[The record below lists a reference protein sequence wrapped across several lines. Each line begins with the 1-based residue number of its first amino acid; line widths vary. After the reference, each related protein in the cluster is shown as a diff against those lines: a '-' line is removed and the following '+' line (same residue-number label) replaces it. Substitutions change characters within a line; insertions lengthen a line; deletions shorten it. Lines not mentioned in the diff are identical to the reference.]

1 MEEKVV
7 VKKPPKSS
15 FLAGL
20 LAFFFPFGAGQ
31 LYNNQYR
38 KALVFFF
45 VFAGLVTLNSQGE
58 AGQPFLGL
66 MLAGFYFYQLFDAVQ
81 TANRINRKVLQGE
94 EEDIVETEEVPEFV
108 KTGSI
113 FWGIVLIAL
122 GVVLIFANFELMSY
136 DTVFEFLIP
145 FSVLVVGI
153 KLVVDHYTKS
163 QKEKEE

>member
-1 MEEKVV
+1 MEEKVI
-7 VKKPPKSS
+7 VKRPPKSP
-15 FLAGL
+15 FLAGV

-45 VFAGLVTLNSQGE
+45 IFAGLVTLNAQGD

-81 TANRINRKVLQGE
+81 TSGRINRGALQGE
-94 EEDIVETEEVPEFV
+94 EEIAETEEVPDFV

-122 GVVLIFANFELMSY
+122 GAVLILANFELMSY

-145 FSVLVVGI
+145 FSVLVVGV
-153 KLVVDHYTKS
+153 KLVVDHYTKP
-163 QKEKEE
+163 KEEE

>member
-1 MEEKVV
+1 MEEKVI
-7 VKKPPKSS
+7 VKRPLKSP
-15 FLAGL
+15 FLAGV

-45 VFAGLVTLNSQGE
+45 IFAGLVTLNAQGN

-66 MLAGFYFYQLFDAVQ
+66 TLAGFYFYQLFDAVQ
-81 TANRINRKVLQGE
+81 TSGRINRKALQGE
-94 EEDIVETEEVPEFV
+94 EEIIETEEIPEFV

-122 GVVLIFANFELMSY
+122 GIALMFANFELMSY

-145 FSVLVVGI
+145 FSVLVVGV
-153 KLVVDHYTKS
+153 KLVVDYYTKS
-163 QKEKEE
+163 KEEK

>member
-1 MEEKVV
+1 MEEKIV
-7 VKKPPKSS
+7 VKRPPKSP
-15 FLAGL
+15 FLAGV

-45 VFAGLVTLNSQGE
+45 VCAGLITTLSTTGE
-58 AGQPFLGL
+58 GEVFLSLTLG
-66 MLAGFYFYQLFDAVQ
+66 GFYFYQLFDAVQ
-81 TANRINRKVLQGE
+81 TSGRINRRILQEGE
-94 EEDIVETEEVPEFV
+94 EEVAEVEEVPDFV

-122 GVVLIFANFELMSY
+122 GFVLLLANFEVFSY
-136 DTVFEFLIP
+136 DAVFEFLFP
-145 FSVLVVGI
+145 FVVFCVGL

-163 QKEKEE
+163 KSGK

>member
-7 VKKPPKSS
+7 VKRPPKSP
-15 FLAGL
+15 FLAGV

-45 VFAGLVTLNSQGE
+45 IFAGLVTLNAQGD

-66 MLAGFYFYQLFDAVQ
+66 TLAGFYFYQLFDAVQ
-81 TANRINRKVLQGE
+81 TSGRINRGVIHGE
-94 EEDIVETEEVPEFV
+94 EEIMGVEEIPEFV

-122 GVVLIFANFELMSY
+122 GAMLIFANFELMSY

-145 FSVLVVGI
+145 FAILVVGV
-153 KLVVDHYTKS
+153 KLVVDHYSKS
-163 QKEKEE
+163 RKEE

>member
-7 VKKPPKSS
+7 VKRPPKSP
-15 FLAGL
+15 FLAGV

-45 VFAGLVTLNSQGE
+45 VFAGLVTLNAQGD

-66 MLAGFYFYQLFDAVQ
+66 MLGGFYFYQLFDAVQ
-81 TANRINRKVLQGE
+81 TSGRINRGVLQGE
-94 EEDIVETEEVPEFV
+94 EEIMGVEEVPEFV

-122 GVVLIFANFELMSY
+122 GVVLIFANFELLSY

-153 KLVVDHYTKS
+153 KLVVDYYSKS
-163 QKEKEE
+163 REEE

>member
-1 MEEKVV
+1 MEEKVI
-7 VKKPPKSS
+7 VKRPPKSP
-15 FLAGL
+15 FLAGV

-45 VFAGLVTLNSQGE
+45 IFAGLVTLNAQGE

-81 TANRINRKVLQGE
+81 TSGRINRRGLQG
-94 EEDIVETEEVPEFV
+94 EEDIVETEDVPDFV

-122 GVVLIFANFELMSY
+122 GVMLIFANFELVSY

-145 FSVLVVGI
+145 FAVLVVGV

-163 QKEKEE
+163 REEE

>member
-1 MEEKVV
+1 MEEKIVV
-7 VKKPPKSS
+7 QRPPKSP
-15 FLAGL
+15 FLAGV

-45 VFAGLVTLNSQGE
+45 VFAGLVTMNSTGG
-58 AGQPFLGL
+58 GQPFLGL
-66 MLAGFYFYQLFDAVQ
+66 MLGGFYFYQLFDAVQ
-81 TANRINRKVLQGE
+81 TSGRLNRRALQGE
-94 EEDIVETEEVPEFV
+94 EETVEVEEVPDFV

-122 GVVLIFANFELMSY
+122 GFVLLLANFEVFSY
-136 DTVFEFLIP
+136 DTVFEFLFP
-145 FSVLVVGI
+145 FVVFCVGV

-163 QKEKEE
+163 KQGK

>member
-1 MEEKVV
+1 MEGKIV
-7 VKKPPKSS
+7 VKRPPKSP
-15 FLAGL
+15 FLAGV

-45 VFAGLVTLNSQGE
+45 IFAGLVTLNAEGN

-66 MLAGFYFYQLFDAVQ
+66 TLAGFYFFQLFDAVQ
-81 TANRINRKVLQGE
+81 TSGRINRNILQGDE
-94 EEDIVETEEVPEFV
+94 EVVETEDVPDFV

-122 GVVLIFANFELMSY
+122 GVMLIFANFELMSY

-145 FSVLVVGI
+145 FSILVIGV

-163 QKEKEE
+163 RKEE

>member
-7 VKKPPKSS
+7 VKRPPKSP
-15 FLAGL
+15 FLAGI

-45 VFAGLVTLNSQGE
+45 IFAGLVTLQTTGE
-58 AGQPFLGL
+58 GQPFLGL

-81 TANRINRKVLQGE
+81 SSCCINRKALQGD
-94 EEDIVETEEVPEFV
+94 EDTGEVEEVPDFV
-108 KTGSI
+108 KTGSV

-122 GVVLIFANFELMSY
+122 GAMLLFANFELMSY

-145 FSVLVVGI
+145 FAVLVVGV
-153 KLVVDHYTKS
+153 KLVVDYYTKS
-163 QKEKEE
+163 KEEE

>member
-15 FLAGL
+15 FLAGV

-81 TANRINRKVLQGE
+81 TSGRINRRALQG
-94 EEDIVETEEVPEFV
+94 EEDIVEVEEVPEFV
-108 KTGSI
+108 RTGSI

-122 GVVLIFANFELMSY
+122 GIFLIFANFELMSY

-145 FSVLVVGI
+145 FAVFVVGL
-153 KLVVDHYTKS
+153 KLVVDHYSKA
-163 QKEKEE
+163 KEEK

>member
-1 MEEKVV
+1 MEEKIV
-7 VKKPPKSS
+7 VKSPPKSP
-15 FLAGL
+15 FLAGV

-45 VFAGLVTLNSQGE
+45 IFAGLVTLNAQGD

-66 MLAGFYFYQLFDAVQ
+66 MLGGFYFYQLFEAVQ
-81 TANRINRKVLQGE
+81 TAGRINRKALQGE
-94 EEDIVETEEVPEFV
+94 EDVVETEEVPDFV

-122 GVVLIFANFELMSY
+122 GAMLLLANFELMSY

-145 FSVLVVGI
+145 FAVLVVGV
-153 KLVVDHYTKS
+153 KLVVDHYTKP
-163 QKEKEE
+163 KEKE

>member
-1 MEEKVV
+1 MEGKIV
-7 VKKPPKSS
+7 VKRPPKSP
-15 FLAGL
+15 FLAGV

-45 VFAGLVTLNSQGE
+45 IFAGLVTLNAEGN

-66 MLAGFYFYQLFDAVQ
+66 TLAGFYFFQLFDAVQ
-81 TANRINRKVLQGE
+81 TSGRINRNILQGDE
-94 EEDIVETEEVPEFV
+94 EVVETEDVPDFV

-122 GVVLIFANFELMSY
+122 GVMLIFANFELMSY

-145 FSVLVVGI
+145 FSILVIGV
-153 KLVVDHYTKS
+153 KLVVDHYTKTR
-163 QKEKEE
+163 KEE

>member
-1 MEEKVV
+1 MEEKII
-7 VKKPPKSS
+7 VKRPPKSP
-15 FLAGL
+15 FLAGV

-31 LYNNQYR
+31 LYNVQYR

-45 VFAGLVTLNSQGE
+45 IFAGLVTLNSQGD

-66 MLAGFYFYQLFDAVQ
+66 TLAGFYFYQLFDAVQ
-81 TANRINRKVLQGE
+81 TSGRINRRVLQGE
-94 EEDIVETEEVPEFV
+94 EELVEAEEVPEFV

-122 GVVLIFANFELMSY
+122 GAVLIFANFELMSY

-145 FSVLVVGI
+145 FSVFIVGV

-163 QKEKEE
+163 KEEE

>member
-1 MEEKVV
+1 MEEKVI
-7 VKKPPKSS
+7 VKRPPKSP
-15 FLAGL
+15 FLAGV

-45 VFAGLVTLNSQGE
+45 VFEGLVTLKAQGE

-81 TANRINRKVLQGE
+81 TSGRINRRVLQG
-94 EEDIVETEEVPEFV
+94 EEDIVETEEIPDFV

-113 FWGIVLIAL
+113 FWGIVIIIL

-136 DTVFEFLIP
+136 DSVFEFLIP
-145 FSVLVVGI
+145 FTVLVVGV
-153 KLVVDHYTKS
+153 KLVVDYYTKS
-163 QKEKEE
+163 REEE

>member
-7 VKKPPKSS
+7 VKRPPKSP
-15 FLAGL
+15 FLAGI

-45 VFAGLVTLNSQGE
+45 IFAGLVTLNSQGDT
-58 AGQPFLGL
+58 GQPFLGL
-66 MLAGFYFYQLFDAVQ
+66 TLAGFIIYQLFDAVQ
-81 TANRINRKVLQGE
+81 TSGRINRKALLG
-94 EEDIVETEEVPEFV
+94 EEDIVEAEEVPEFV

-122 GVVLIFANFELMSY
+122 GAMLLFANFELMSY

-145 FSVLVVGI
+145 FSILVVGV
-153 KLVVDHYTKS
+153 KLVVDHYSKS
-163 QKEKEE
+163 REEE

>member
-1 MEEKVV
+1 MEEKVI
-7 VKKPPKSS
+7 VKRPPKSP
-15 FLAGL
+15 FLAGV

-45 VFAGLVTLNSQGE
+45 IFAGLVTLNADGD

-81 TANRINRKVLQGE
+81 TSGRINRGALHTE
-94 EEDIVETEEVPEFV
+94 EELIEVEEVPEFV

-122 GVVLIFANFELMSY
+122 GVMLIFANFDVLSY

-163 QKEKEE
+163 REEE

>member
-7 VKKPPKSS
+7 VKRPPKSL
-15 FLAGL
+15 FLAGV
-20 LAFFFPFGAGQ
+20 LALIPFGVGQ

-45 VFAGLVTLNSQGE
+45 IFAGLVTLQTTGE
-58 AGQPFLGL
+58 GQPFLGL
-66 MLAGFYFYQLFDAVQ
+66 TLAGFVIYQFFDAVQ
-81 TANRINRKVLQGE
+81 TAGRINRRALQGE
-94 EEDIVETEEVPEFV
+94 EDVVETEEVPDFV

-122 GVVLIFANFELMSY
+122 GAMLIFANFELMSY

-145 FSVLVVGI
+145 FSILVIGV

-163 QKEKEE
+163 GKEE

>member
-7 VKKPPKSS
+7 VKRPPKSP

-45 VFAGLVTLNSQGE
+45 IFAGLVTMQTTGE
-58 AGQPFLGL
+58 GQPFLGL
-66 MLAGFYFYQLFDAVQ
+66 TLAGFYFYQLFEAVQ
-81 TANRINRKVLQGE
+81 TAGRINRKALQGE
-94 EEDIVETEEVPEFV
+94 EDVVETEEVPDFV

-122 GVVLIFANFELMSY
+122 GAMLLFANFEVMSY

-145 FSVLVVGI
+145 FAVLVVGV
-153 KLVVDHYTKS
+153 KLVVDHYTKP
-163 QKEKEE
+163 KEEK

>member
-7 VKKPPKSS
+7 VKRPPKSP
-15 FLAGL
+15 FLAGV

-45 VFAGLVTLNSQGE
+45 IFAGLVTLNAQGD

-66 MLAGFYFYQLFDAVQ
+66 TLAGFYFYQLFDAVQ
-81 TANRINRKVLQGE
+81 TSGRINRGVIHGE
-94 EEDIVETEEVPEFV
+94 EEIMGVEEVPEFV

-122 GVVLIFANFELMSY
+122 GAMLIFANFELMSY

-145 FSVLVVGI
+145 FAILVVGV
-153 KLVVDHYTKS
+153 KLVVDHYSKS
-163 QKEKEE
+163 RKEE

>member
-1 MEEKVV
+1 MEEKIV
-7 VKKPPKSS
+7 VKRPPKSP
-15 FLAGL
+15 FLAGV

-45 VFAGLVTLNSQGE
+45 IFAGLVTLNAQGE

-81 TANRINRKVLQGE
+81 TSGRINRRALQAE
-94 EEDIVETEEVPEFV
+94 EEVVEVEEIPEFV

-122 GVVLIFANFELMSY
+122 GGFLLLANFELMSY
-136 DTVFEFLIP
+136 DTVFEFLFP
-145 FSVLVVGI
+145 FAVLVVGV
-153 KLVVDHYTKS
+153 KLVVDYYTKS
-163 QKEKEE
+163 REEK

>member
-1 MEEKVV
+1 MEEKVI
-7 VKKPPKSS
+7 VKRPPKSP
-15 FLAGL
+15 FLAGV

-31 LYNNQYR
+31 LYNVQYR

-45 VFAGLVTLNSQGE
+45 IFAGLVTLNAQGD

-66 MLAGFYFYQLFDAVQ
+66 TLAGFYFYQLFDAVQ
-81 TANRINRKVLQGE
+81 TAGRINRGALQGE
-94 EEDIVETEEVPEFV
+94 EELMDVEEVPEFV

-122 GVVLIFANFELMSY
+122 GVALIFANFEVMSY

-145 FSVLVVGI
+145 FSVLVVGV
-153 KLVVDHYTKS
+153 KLVVDHYTKPK
-163 QKEKEE
+163 QED

>member
-1 MEEKVV
+1 MEEKIV
-7 VKKPPKSS
+7 VKRPPKSP
-15 FLAGL
+15 FLAGV

-31 LYNNQYR
+31 LYNMQYR

-45 VFAGLVTLNSQGE
+45 IFAGLVTMQTTGG
-58 AGQPFLGL
+58 GQPFLGL
-66 MLAGFYFYQLFDAVQ
+66 TLAGFLLYQLFDAVQ
-81 TANRINRKVLQGE
+81 TAKSINRRALQGE
-94 EEDIVETEEVPEFV
+94 EDIIETEEIPEFV

-145 FSVLVVGI
+145 FSVLVVGV

-163 QKEKEE
+163 REEE

>member
-1 MEEKVV
+1 MEEKVI
-7 VKKPPKSS
+7 VKKPPKSP
-15 FLAGL
+15 FLAGV

-45 VFAGLVTLNSQGE
+45 IFAGLVTLNAQGE

-66 MLAGFYFYQLFDAVQ
+66 TLAGFYFYQLFDAVQ
-81 TANRINRKVLQGE
+81 TSGRINRSALQGE
-94 EEDIVETEEVPEFV
+94 EEIMETEEIPEFV

-122 GVVLIFANFELMSY
+122 GVMLIFANFEVMSY

-145 FSVLVVGI
+145 FSILVIGV
-153 KLVVDHYTKS
+153 KLVVDHYSKS
-163 QKEKEE
+163 RKEE

>member
-7 VKKPPKSS
+7 VKRPPKSP

-45 VFAGLVTLNSQGE
+45 IFAGLVTMQTTGE
-58 AGQPFLGL
+58 GQPFLGL
-66 MLAGFYFYQLFDAVQ
+66 MLAGFYFYQLFEAVQ
-81 TANRINRKVLQGE
+81 TAGRINRRALQGE
-94 EEDIVETEEVPEFV
+94 EDAVETEEVPDFV

-122 GVVLIFANFELMSY
+122 GAMLLFANFEVMSY

-145 FSVLVVGI
+145 FAVLVVGV
-153 KLVVDHYTKS
+153 KLVVDHYTKP
-163 QKEKEE
+163 KEEK

>member
-1 MEEKVV
+1 MEGKIV
-7 VKKPPKSS
+7 VKRPPKSP
-15 FLAGL
+15 FLAGV

-45 VFAGLVTLNSQGE
+45 IFAGLVTLNAEGD

-66 MLAGFYFYQLFDAVQ
+66 TLAGFYFFQLFDAVQ
-81 TANRINRKVLQGE
+81 TSGRINRNILQGDE
-94 EEDIVETEEVPEFV
+94 EVVETEDVPDFV

-122 GVVLIFANFELMSY
+122 GVMLIFANFELMSY

-145 FSVLVVGI
+145 FSILVIGV

-163 QKEKEE
+163 RKEE

>member
-7 VKKPPKSS
+7 VKRPPKSP
-15 FLAGL
+15 FLAGV

-45 VFAGLVTLNSQGE
+45 IFAGLVTLNAQGE

-66 MLAGFYFYQLFDAVQ
+66 TLAGFYFYQLFDAVQ
-81 TANRINRKVLQGE
+81 TSGRINRGALEGE
-94 EEDIVETEEVPEFV
+94 EEIMGAEEIPEFV

-122 GVVLIFANFELMSY
+122 GVMLIFANFEVMSY

-145 FSVLVVGI
+145 FSILVIGV
-153 KLVVDHYTKS
+153 KLVVDHYSKS
-163 QKEKEE
+163 RKEE

>member
-7 VKKPPKSS
+7 LKRPPKSP
-15 FLAGL
+15 FLAGV

-31 LYNNQYR
+31 LYNVQYR

-45 VFAGLVTLNSQGE
+45 IFAGLVTLNAQGD

-66 MLAGFYFYQLFDAVQ
+66 TLAGFYFYQLFDAVQ
-81 TANRINRKVLQGE
+81 TAGRINRKALQGE
-94 EEDIVETEEVPEFV
+94 ESIEEVEEVPEFV

-122 GVVLIFANFELMSY
+122 GAMLIFANFELMSY

-145 FSVLVVGI
+145 FGILVVGV
-153 KLVVDHYTKS
+153 KLVLDHYSKP
-163 QKEKEE
+163 QKEE

>member
-1 MEEKVV
+1 MEEKVI
-7 VKKPPKSS
+7 VKRPPKSP
-15 FLAGL
+15 FLAGV

-31 LYNNQYR
+31 LYNVQYR

-45 VFAGLVTLNSQGE
+45 IFAGLVTLNAQGE

-66 MLAGFYFYQLFDAVQ
+66 ALAGFYFYQLFDAVQ
-81 TANRINRKVLQGE
+81 TSGRINRRVLQGE
-94 EEDIVETEEVPEFV
+94 EDLIETEEVPEFV

-145 FSVLVVGI
+145 FSILVIGV

-163 QKEKEE
+163 REEE

>member
-7 VKKPPKSS
+7 VKRPPKSP
-15 FLAGL
+15 FFAGV

-45 VFAGLVTLNSQGE
+45 IFAGLVTLNAQGD

-66 MLAGFYFYQLFDAVQ
+66 TLAGFYFYQLFDAVQ
-81 TANRINRKVLQGE
+81 TSGRINRGALQGE
-94 EEDIVETEEVPEFV
+94 EDIMQAEEVPEFV

-122 GVVLIFANFELMSY
+122 GVMLIFANFEVMSY

-145 FSVLVVGI
+145 FSILIVGV
-153 KLVVDHYTKS
+153 KLVVDHYSKS
-163 QKEKEE
+163 RKEE

>member
-1 MEEKVV
+1 MEEKVI
-7 VKKPPKSS
+7 VKRPPKSG
-15 FLAGL
+15 FLAGV

-45 VFAGLVTLNSQGE
+45 IFAGLVTLNANGD

-81 TANRINRKVLQGE
+81 TAGRINRGALQGE
-94 EEDIVETEEVPEFV
+94 DDLIEVEEVPEFV
-108 KTGSI
+108 KTGSV

-122 GVVLIFANFELMSY
+122 GVALIFANFELLSY

-145 FSVLVVGI
+145 FSVLVVGV
-153 KLVVDHYTKS
+153 KLVVDHYTKPK
-163 QKEKEE
+163 QEE

>member
-1 MEEKVV
+1 MEEKII
-7 VKKPPKSS
+7 VKRPPKSP
-15 FLAGL
+15 FLAGI

-31 LYNNQYR
+31 LYNMQYR

-45 VFAGLVTLNSQGE
+45 VFAGLVTMQTTG

-66 MLAGFYFYQLFDAVQ
+66 TLAGFYFYQLFEAVQ
-81 TANRINRKVLQGE
+81 TSKSINRRAIEG
-94 EEDIVETEEVPEFV
+94 EEDIVETEEVPDFV

-145 FSVLVVGI
+145 FTVLVVGV
-153 KLVVDHYTKS
+153 KLVVDYYTKPR
-163 QKEKEE
+163 EEE